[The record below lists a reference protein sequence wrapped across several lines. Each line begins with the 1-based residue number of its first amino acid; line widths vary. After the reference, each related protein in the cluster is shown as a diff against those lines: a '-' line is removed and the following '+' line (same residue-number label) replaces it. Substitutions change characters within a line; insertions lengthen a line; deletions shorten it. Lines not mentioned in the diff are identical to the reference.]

1 MTYPLNWKI
10 TIGKYTLLMLESA
23 EIHSSVDLLA
33 DTAVIRLPASNLNKR
48 LDVEAKLRIG
58 DRVKIEAGYNTLR
71 TEFEGYLQRIGTDQ
85 GSITLQCEDAIYLT
99 RKAVADKEFKN
110 TNVQQ
115 ICEYIAEQVG
125 GISVVCD
132 YGFTYDKFVISRATG
147 YDVLKKLQEES
158 RANIYMRGTE
168 LHVHPAYVERFGEVK
183 YDFSRNVEK
192 SDLTYKR
199 GDERKYE
206 VEVEGL
212 TRDGKRVSVV
222 VGTPGGDKRSV
233 KVYGVSDTT
242 ALRARGEE
250 ELKRFVYDGYE
261 GSLTGWLVPASAP
274 GYSVTVKDEEYPEKD
289 GIYYAVA
296 VTTNISRNGGVRK
309 VQLGRRLA

>member
-58 DRVKIEAGYNTLR
+58 DRVKIEAGYNNLR

-99 RKAVADKEFKN
+99 RKSVADRELKN

-115 ICEYIAEQVG
+115 ICEYIAGQVG

-132 YGFTYDKFVISRATG
+132 YNFTYDKFVISRATG

-199 GDERKYE
+199 ADERKFQI
-206 VEVEGL
+206 EVEGI
-212 TRDGKRVSVV
+212 TKDGKRLVAIA
-222 VGTPGGDKRSV
+222 GTTGGDKRSV
-233 KVYGVSDTT
+233 KVYGVSDIET
-242 ALRARGEE
+242 LRLRGEQ
-250 ELKRFVYDGYE
+250 ELKYLSYTGYE
-261 GSLTGWLVPASAP
+261 GSITSWLLPVCEP
-274 GYSVTVKDEEYPEKD
+274 GYTATIRDAEYPEKD
-289 GIYYAVA
+289 GGFYVVA

-309 VQLGRRLA
+309 TQLGPRLN